1 MRDLQSLGPI
11 KFYGT
16 LIPLL
21 DKHSWRK
28 CSNILSYTRL
38 ILTPRIFV
46 DPTNARNS
54 ATEYARQAI
63 VDCHMPENVKAA
75 LKVGMN
81 REFGF
86 TFDA

>member
-1 MRDLQSLGPI
+1 MRDLQSLGSLR
-11 KFYGT
+11 FYGT

-46 DPTNARNS
+46 DPSNARKS
-54 ATEYARQAI
+54 AIEYATQAI
-63 VDCHMPENVKAA
+63 IDCHMTEQVKAA
-75 LKVGMN
+75 LRLGMS